1 MSVLHEPM
9 KATVEE
15 KLVALQSAIDALD
28 GDAAVHS
35 LLDVCAAMARDA
47 AQRSWTVHHQSED
60 RDDLMS
66 EAEDDLV
73 FQVLQIRFSRIY
85 PELTG
90 QVEAV
95 LREAFEDEFFRCEDP
110 LGWWEMNDEALAS
123 TGASQ

>member
-1 MSVLHEPM
+1 MSAPHEPM
-9 KATVEE
+9 QAKIED

-28 GDAAVHS
+28 GDAAVHG
-35 LLDVCAAMARDA
+35 LLDVCAAMARDT
-47 AQRSWTVHHQSED
+47 AQRSWTVHHQRED

-90 QVEAV
+90 QVESV

-110 LGWWEMNDEALAS
+110 LGWAEMNDETPGS
-123 TGASQ
+123 TGALQ

>member
-15 KLVALQSAIDALD
+15 KLVVLQSAIDALD
-28 GDAAVHS
+28 GDAAVHG

-47 AQRSWTVHHQSED
+47 AQRSWTLQHDAED

-66 EAEDDLV
+66 EAEDSLV
-73 FQVLQIRFSRIY
+73 FEVLQIRFSRIY

-110 LGWWEMNDEALAS
+110 LGWAEMNDETPGS
-123 TGASQ
+123 TGALQ